1 MVRLEAHAQTPSGRE
16 QRRCATF
23 HRRASA
29 IGLRYRL
36 QSESDRPWDISI
48 HRICVFSGSSPGHR
62 PAYREAAAS
71 HLLAACPIPSL
82 RWREP
87 DSNHRSL
94 SRKCVGFLRRNGHAA
109 EAKGQSRNGVG
120 ILGGPMVRIRFPPAE
135 SQLRTPV
142 SGHIVYRRGAPAGQA
157 RRSARRRARWSGRGA
172 GVRWPLAPG
181 RRPAPIIIDPLRN
194 ADRLR

>member
-48 HRICVFSGSSPGHR
+48 HRICVFSVSSPGHR

-135 SQLRTPV
+135 SQANFRSIPVAAITLSASSASLSPHSASPACRHLLR
-142 SGHIVYRRGAPAGQA
+142 A
-157 RRSARRRARWSGRGA
+157 
-172 GVRWPLAPG
+172 
-181 RRPAPIIIDPLRN
+181 
-194 ADRLR
+194 